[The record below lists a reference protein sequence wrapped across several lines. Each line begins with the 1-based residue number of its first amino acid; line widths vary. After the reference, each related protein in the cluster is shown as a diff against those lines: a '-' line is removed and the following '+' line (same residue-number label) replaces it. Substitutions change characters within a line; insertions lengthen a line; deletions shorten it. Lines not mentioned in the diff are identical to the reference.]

1 MQLMTVAAR
10 FWLPT
15 ERRTLPELE
24 KLGATLAN
32 HLDGS
37 GAYCDH
43 PARFGVAES
52 LNTTIKGVLRR
63 ARGMRDETML
73 LLQFKWATARPIRSS
88 RDLPRFLAASGAAL
102 KSMKT
107 GN

>member
-1 MQLMTVAAR
+1 MQLMTEAAR

-43 PARFGVAES
+43 PARFGVA
-52 LNTTIKGVLRR
+52 
-63 ARGMRDETML
+63 
-73 LLQFKWATARPIRSS
+73 
-88 RDLPRFLAASGAAL
+88 
-102 KSMKT
+102 
-107 GN
+107 